1 MAGDWIKMR
10 ANLWDDPRVSRLCE
24 MVGAKEATIVGGLYW
39 LWASADQHS
48 TDGLMHGLSPATV
61 DRKTGIKGFGK
72 ALVAIGW
79 LTEEPDGL
87 RIARFDEHN
96 GESAKTRAEGSKR
109 KASWR
114 ARTGTSTGN
123 PQDGSPGDGGTDVPQ
138 NAGQSRDKPE
148 AREEKRREEVLDTP
162 PQEGRGERLD
172 ARASRLPPHWRPS
185 ETLTAWAKSARPDIQ
200 GDDLLRL
207 TQDFR
212 DHYRSTG
219 ARREDWDAAWQKWVR
234 GQRAKQPAAATAQA
248 PNAASHSVEKAREVI
263 EETRAAA
270 RTAVPMPKAI
280 RDLLP
285 KLPAGDQE
293 AA

>member
-1 MAGDWIKMR
+1 MGVGLRTHPKVVRIASALKADR
-10 ANLWDDPRVSRLCE
+10 LRV
-24 MVGAKEATIVGGLYW
+24 IGGLHAAW
-39 LWASADQHS
+39 SIFDEHS
-48 TDGLMHGLSPATV
+48 LDGFLEGYTHAAIDEELGW
-61 DRKTGIKGFGK
+61 RGFAK
-72 ALVAIGW
+72 AMEGVGW
-79 LTEEPDGL
+79 LTVDDAGAYLPDYS
-87 RIARFDEHN
+87 EHN
-96 GESAKTRAEGSKR
+96 GATAKRRAMETSRKGSARKKGASKAD
-109 KASWR
+109 KS
-114 ARTGTSTGN
+114 
-123 PQDGSPGDGGTDVPQ
+123 PQGGGTDS
-138 NAGQSRDKPE
+138 GQMSASDADEMRNRGRV
-148 AREEKRREEVLDTP
+148 REELLDTP

>member
-24 MVGAKEATIVGGLYW
+24 MVAAKEATIVGGLYW

-61 DRKTGIKGFGK
+61 DRKAGIKGFGK
-72 ALVAIGW
+72 ALVTIGW

-123 PQDGSPGDGGTDVPQ
+123 PQDGSPGDGGTNVPQ
-138 NAGQSRDKPE
+138 NAGQSRDKSE
-148 AREEKRREEVLDTP
+148 AREEKRREEVLDIP
-162 PQEGRGERLD
+162 PQEVRGVTRKARAAPLPQDFGISPGIREWAEREGFAPYLD
-172 ARASRLPPHWRPS
+172 AHLAHFLDYAAAKRP
-185 ETLTAWAKSARPDIQ
+185 T
-200 GDDLLRL
+200 
-207 TQDFR
+207 
-212 DHYRSTG
+212 YV
-219 ARREDWDAAWQKWVR
+219 DWDAAFR
-234 GQRAKQPAAATAQA
+234 
-248 PNAASHSVEKAREVI
+248 N
-263 EETRAAA
+263 
-270 RTAVPMPKAI
+270 AI
-280 RDLLP
+280 RADWGDVR
-285 KLPAGDQE
+285 KNAMRTPATGQ
-293 AA
+293 AAVDAYLARFPDAAH